1 MPYFVKMKIIIIPL
15 FLLSIPLFLPL
26 KISVRDVQP
35 RLVWIS
41 YSFFVHSPRIFASNA
56 FPLFLY
62 LAHLYI
68 DHILFI
74 LFHITLAQ
82 PSLFPLKNSITLAV
96 ICSWF
101 REEIAIER
109 SKLETALQHVRA
121 IMLWLIELLPYLC
134 SQQRHCRFYPY
145 HKSARANA
153 VVIVIVSSFFPF
165 VFVQGFFHLF
175 AFILFVEYYT
185 NSPMR
190 QIWFPL
196 FSSFSRLLAFYD
208 SFLVLFSLSLPP
220 PPLFRVSLSVRFL
233 YEKNRVSKSFVS
245 SVLRARACI
254 SYNYRVAFYVWN
266 AK

>member
-1 MPYFVKMKIIIIPL
+1 M
-15 FLLSIPLFLPL
+15 FLPL

-41 YSFFVHSPRIFASNA
+41 YSSFVHSPRIFASNA

-62 LAHLYI
+62 LAHPYI
-68 DHILFI
+68 GHILLI

-82 PSLFPLKNSITLAV
+82 PSLFPLKYSITLAV

-134 SQQRHCRFYPY
+134 SQQRHCRSYPY
-145 HKSARANA
+145 HKSARTNA
-153 VVIVIVSSFFPF
+153 VVIVTVSSFFPF

-196 FSSFSRLLAFYD
+196 FFLLLSPSSFLRFVPR
-208 SFLVLFSLSLPP
+208 SFFSLPP
-220 PPLFRVSLSVRFL
+220 PPSPPPFRVSLSVRFL

-245 SVLRARACI
+245 SVLRARVCI

>member
-35 RLVWIS
+35 RLVWIW

-134 SQQRHCRFYPY
+134 SQQRHCRSYPY

-165 VFVQGFFHLF
+165 VSVQGFFHLF

-196 FSSFSRLLAFYD
+196 FFLLLSPSSFLRFVSR
-208 SFLVLFSLSLPP
+208 SLFSLPSSSSPLSCFPLGAFSLWKESREQK
-220 PPLFRVSLSVRFL
+220 FRFL
-233 YEKNRVSKSFVS
+233 RVTCTR
-245 SVLRARACI
+245 LHLL
-254 SYNYRVAFYVWN
+254 
-266 AK
+266 